1 MCHAKADVVGGY
13 YTHLKGSNN
22 QWCAKYFIEYPS
34 TQSAS
39 SFLTPAMKYTMKIC
53 QRQCTF
59 INFIYVDNVLQHR
72 DVSDVS
78 NLDTS
83 ADLSSQQSVVPQRYM
98 GIPLPGVS
106 ESI

>member
-1 MCHAKADVVGGY
+1 MSTKLCSVNIAMILIHNTKCHARADVVGGC

-53 QRQCTF
+53 QKQFTF
-59 INFIYVDNVLQHR
+59 T
-72 DVSDVS
+72 VSS
-78 NLDTS
+78 
-83 ADLSSQQSVVPQRYM
+83 
-98 GIPLPGVS
+98 
-106 ESI
+106 